1 MELHSIEKARY
12 NMVEQQI
19 RPWNV
24 EDPGVLAVLSQVK
37 REDFVEPRYK
47 ALAFA
52 DMAIPLAGGQTMLE
66 PRIQGRLLQ
75 DADVPSQAQVL
86 EIGAGNGYL
95 TALLAQRAQR
105 VISFEIQPE
114 LADIARQNLQQA
126 GLSNVDLRCA
136 NGAAGAPEEGPFDVI
151 LLGGSVQQVPEDLL
165 AQLKIGGRLVGI
177 VGSEP
182 IMHALTITR
191 TGEHD
196 FKTESRWDDNAPA
209 LQLFPQAPNF
219 QF

>member
-1 MELHSIEKARY
+1 MEPLSMEKARF

-24 EDPGVLAVLSQVK
+24 EDPDVLALLGRVR
-37 REDFVEPRYK
+37 REDFVDASYK

-52 DMAIPLAGGQTMLE
+52 DIAIPMCGGQRMLE
-66 PRIQGRLLQ
+66 PRIQARLLQ
-75 DADVPSQAQVL
+75 DADVKQHDLVL

-95 TALLAQRAQR
+95 TALLAQRAER
-105 VISFEIQPE
+105 VVSFEILPE
-114 LADIARQNLQQA
+114 LAELARNNLQRA
-126 GLSNVDLRCA
+126 GVHNVDLRCA
-136 NGAAGAPEEGPFDVI
+136 DGSRGASDEGEFDVI
-151 LLGGSVQQVPEDLL
+151 LLGGSVQQPPTALL

-209 LQLFPQAPNF
+209 LQFFAQTPIF